1 MSCIIQEII
10 KYFEQ
15 GRDDLMDEA
24 DKHAINTVNEVTIKK
39 QFSSDKAIYDQN
51 CQMPIFQD
59 TSIFS

>member
-24 DKHAINTVNEVTIKK
+24 DKHAINTVKETAE
-39 QFSSDKAIYDQN
+39 KA
-51 CQMPIFQD
+51 
-59 TSIFS
+59 

>member
-24 DKHAINTVNEVTIKK
+24 DKHAINTVKKTAEKDRLLSLTCKFLTSKVGQTKVTPSMK
-39 QFSSDKAIYDQN
+39 
-51 CQMPIFQD
+51 
-59 TSIFS
+59 

>member
-24 DKHAINTVNEVTIKK
+24 DKHAFNTVKK
-39 QFSSDKAIYDQN
+39 TAEKDRLLSLTCKFL
-51 CQMPIFQD
+51 
-59 TSIFS
+59 TSKVGQR